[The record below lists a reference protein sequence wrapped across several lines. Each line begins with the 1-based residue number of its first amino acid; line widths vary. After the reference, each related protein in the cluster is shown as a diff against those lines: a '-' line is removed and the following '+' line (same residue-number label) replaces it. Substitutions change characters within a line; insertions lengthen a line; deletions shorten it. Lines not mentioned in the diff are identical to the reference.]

1 MHISNVQHME
11 MAMYNIIKNVYGKTH
26 LKQVGMHLTFSQNS
40 KQGCY
45 SILISKQTK
54 VNQEN
59 GTFVFQTI
67 NTV

>member
-1 MHISNVQHME
+1 MLELKGKVKCIYLTYS
-11 MAMYNIIKNVYGKTH
+11 IWKTH